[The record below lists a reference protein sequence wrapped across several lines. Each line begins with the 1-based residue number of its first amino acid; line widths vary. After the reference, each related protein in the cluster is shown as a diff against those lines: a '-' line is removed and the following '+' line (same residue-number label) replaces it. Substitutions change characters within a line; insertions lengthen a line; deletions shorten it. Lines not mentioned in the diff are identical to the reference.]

1 VRVFSGHSRSSSNG
15 RLEPRSEGRVQ
26 PSEITTATAQVA
38 VEHKEA
44 KRQVSVLIS
53 SVGWNSIDL
62 LNHGGFVGARG
73 LQGVACEGS
82 KDEDAAASLLDY

>member
-1 VRVFSGHSRSSSNG
+1 VRVFSGHSRSSSNE

-53 SVGWNSIDL
+53 SVGCNSID